1 MCPLADLILQSKET
15 ASLGISRRRTD
26 PPIALL
32 THLQS
37 HSCDVTEAGA
47 GRSASAICGYKN
59 MIKQIVLV
67 YRSELPFFLGC
78 KVFT

>member
-1 MCPLADLILQSKET
+1 MGAASQGFIWIDVCPLADLILQSKET

-47 GRSASAICGYKN
+47 VEVHLPSVD
-59 MIKQIVLV
+59 IK
-67 YRSELPFFLGC
+67 
-78 KVFT
+78 T